1 MANLDAIFDGVIE
14 DSLVKPP
21 IAVLNELAQGL
32 EKRTLGLLVGNVL
45 QEPGDSQFSLEF
57 YITAPSL
64 NNYSYQVLE
73 IKHDLSFYPLDIRQS
88 NVNANANLSWKA
100 EDQEELEKIL
110 KTIFS
115 SPEVKKIINGLL
127 AQIKSTN

>member
-1 MANLDAIFDGVIE
+1 MANLSAIFDGVIAE
-14 DSLVKPP
+14 NSVNTP
-21 IAVLNELAQGL
+21 IAVLKELSQVL
-32 EKRTLGLLVGNVL
+32 VKRTNGLLVGKVV
-45 QEPGDSQFSLEF
+45 QEAWDSQFSLEF

-100 EDQEELEKIL
+100 ENQEELEEIL
-110 KTIFS
+110 KTIIS
-115 SPEVKKIINGLL
+115 SSQVKKVINGLL
-127 AQIKSTN
+127 AQIKSA